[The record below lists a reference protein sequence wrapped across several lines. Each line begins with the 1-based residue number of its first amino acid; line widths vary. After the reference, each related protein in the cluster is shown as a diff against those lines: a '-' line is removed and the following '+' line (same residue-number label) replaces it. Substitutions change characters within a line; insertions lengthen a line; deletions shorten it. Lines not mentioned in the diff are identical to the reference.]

1 MYHAWL
7 GPIAVR
13 ILVAS
18 NTVDSVWSAKT
29 TVRMTDPAASIGA
42 TSGQVPT
49 RRCLRTKIRRIG
61 RPPATRAATAIR
73 PVGWTPR
80 VNAAVITASAAGVS
94 REAHMERSI
103 ST

>member
-18 NTVDSVWSAKT
+18 NTVASVWSANT
-29 TVRMTDPAASIGA
+29 TVSTTVPAASSGA

-49 RRCLRTKIRRIG
+49 MRAGAPGCAGAAGRR
-61 RPPATRAATAIR
+61 RAAPPPR
-73 PVGWTPR
+73 SDPVGWMPS
-80 VNAAVITASAAGVS
+80 VNAAAMIASAAGVS
-94 REAHMERSI
+94 RPEMMARSI

>member
-49 RRCLRTKIRRIG
+49 RR
-61 RPPATRAATAIR
+61 
-73 PVGWTPR
+73 
-80 VNAAVITASAAGVS
+80 
-94 REAHMERSI
+94 
-103 ST
+103 

>member
-18 NTVDSVWSAKT
+18 NTVANVWSANT
-29 TVRMTDPAASIGA
+29 TVSTTVPAASSGA

-49 RRCLRTKIRRIG
+49 MRCRCTRIRSNG
-61 RPPATRAATAIR
+61 P
-73 PVGWTPR
+73 
-80 VNAAVITASAAGVS
+80 AAGQQ
-94 REAHMERSI
+94 RGDRDQAGRLDARA
-103 ST
+103 

>member
-29 TVRMTDPAASIGA
+29 TVSTTVPAASSGA
-42 TSGQVPT
+42 TNGQVPT
-49 RRCLRTKIRRIG
+49 TRCRRTRIRRSG
-61 RPPATRAATAIR
+61 RPPASSAATAIR
-73 PVGWTPR
+73 PVGWMPS
-80 VNAAVITASAAGVS
+80 VNAAVTMASAAGVI
-94 REAHMERSI
+94 RP
-103 ST
+103 

>member
-1 MYHAWL
+1 MYQAWL

-18 NTVDSVWSAKT
+18 NTVARVWSANT
-29 TVRMTDPAASIGA
+29 TVRITVPAASSGS

-49 RRCLRTKIRRIG
+49 TRRRRTRMRRIG
-61 RPPATRAATAIR
+61 RPPAISAATAIS
-73 PVGWTPR
+73 PVGWMPR
-80 VNAAVITASAAGVS
+80 VNAALRIASAAGVS
-94 REAHMERSI
+94 RPEMIARSI